1 MRQTFLLQA
10 SHALYLGLFRD
21 ITHSIPILV
30 KTVYYTRIR
39 HDLMASYKVFRRTQ
53 QDAIFLTQLFN
64 RKMTS
69 YVYNTNNNQRY
80 QQRQQM
86 ARTLLSLCII
96 LTAIYILQKFL
107 PALAWGGVF
116 AIATW
121 PLYIRACTRWP
132 KASQSFVLPLLFTA
146 AMSLIFIIPL
156 TMLTLQAIGEAQ
168 KTLHWIQRAKEF
180 GIPLPQAIHQIP
192 FGENAITNWWKT
204 HLSNPKDISVFLDS
218 VNSNGIIITR
228 TVSSQIVHRGTLFC
242 FSILTLF
249 FLYKDSATIIQQCHV
264 ASCRLFGKS
273 GTTISRQIINSIHG
287 TVQGL
292 ILVGI
297 GEGVIMGIVYTI
309 AHAPHPALFGVITA
323 IAAMIPFCAAIAI
336 GIVALLL
343 FLRGCALAGIITFC
357 IGLIVIFI
365 ADHFIRPALIGGTT
379 KLPFL
384 WVLFGI
390 IGGAETWGLIGLFIG
405 PAIMAILHMLWRGWT
420 KRDKTPLE
428 KTL

>member
-1 MRQTFLLQA
+1 
-10 SHALYLGLFRD
+10 
-21 ITHSIPILV
+21 
-30 KTVYYTRIR
+30 
-39 HDLMASYKVFRRTQ
+39 
-53 QDAIFLTQLFN
+53 
-64 RKMTS
+64 
-69 YVYNTNNNQRY
+69 
-80 QQRQQM
+80 
-86 ARTLLSLCII
+86 
-96 LTAIYILQKFL
+96 
-107 PALAWGGVF
+107 
-116 AIATW
+116 
-121 PLYIRACTRWP
+121 
-132 KASQSFVLPLLFTA
+132 
-146 AMSLIFIIPL
+146 
-156 TMLTLQAIGEAQ
+156 
-168 KTLHWIQRAKEF
+168 
-180 GIPLPQAIHQIP
+180 
-192 FGENAITNWWKT
+192 
-204 HLSNPKDISVFLDS
+204 
-218 VNSNGIIITR
+218 
-228 TVSSQIVHRGTLFC
+228 IVHRGTLFC

-309 AHAPHPALFGVITA
+309 DHAPHPALFGVITA

-405 PAIMAILHMLWRGWT
+405 PAIMAILHMLWRNWT